1 MNRLA
6 SNEKKIKSLIT
17 KHKQFEI
24 KLLEAK
30 KSLSVDDLLITDLKK
45 QKLKIR
51 DQLQKLAK

>member
-24 KLLEAK
+24 KLLEAT
-30 KSLSVDDLLITDLKK
+30 KSLSIDDLLITDLKK
-45 QKLKIR
+45 KKT
-51 DQLQKLAK
+51 